1 VEVGGRKKN
10 DRDVRTMKLSTL
22 CTGLGPGEGSVVM
35 TQNLKGRE
43 VISRL
48 IQIVS
53 QIRWLW

>member
-1 VEVGGRKKN
+1 
-10 DRDVRTMKLSTL
+10 MKLSTL